1 MKIMCIYPGA
11 TLPGFASLKAGG
23 SNEAVYINHGLA
35 MISAV
40 LKREGHDIYCNDL
53 RGFQNWEDFDNQ
65 VKNQQFDMALITFMS
80 CDELY
85 AMRCLE
91 IVKKYHPK
99 IPTVAGGIHLSVTRP
114 KQFLYADCVVLGEGE
129 EVIIDISR
137 HYEQHGYIP
146 PFYEAKPIA
155 NLDSLPFVDRE
166 NFNTSFEQGSPLL
179 PLLPTP
185 FVTIIFSRGC
195 DYRCK
200 FCFPSR
206 QLIAGGTKRMR
217 SVENCIEEIYLLKGS
232 SGIGSLMIHDDL
244 FPENPEWIGKF
255 CEQLLS
261 TSGRIPFWAQ
271 MRSSFIYKHPDS
283 INKLAEAGLTWIS
296 LGAESGSDR
305 MLKFLK
311 KGVTV
316 EQNIEAANIA
326 HKNNINLFFNYILG
340 LPGETKE
347 DVEATEKMLKQILPA
362 WHSCSIYT
370 AYPGSEL
377 YNYCWDNNLFTG
389 EHYRMTRYPYE
400 RKVKGI
406 DYDYV
411 FAKITE
417 FGSYKSELR
426 KWSKPIVQLV
436 NANIAKTTP
445 NTKITTD
452 KIQQNNVTTIIHQKD
467 AFPSHITLP
476 IKTKPPKV
484 SVIMTS
490 YNRPKLL
497 KEAFQSIFNQTM
509 KDWEIIMVDASTDL
523 KIYKILNK
531 FSKDKRITVL
541 SDTEGMGNVGNIS
554 RAWNKGLDHAQGE
567 YICFLDDDNRKKS
580 TYCEEMSKYLD
591 KHPDKDAV
599 CCFSDIIDLKGN
611 KLKQLRFPTGFNKK
625 NILKANYIDSGEI
638 MIRQEVFN
646 KVGYF
651 DERLTTNDDWD
662 MIIRIL
668 YESQGIGMI
677 EKPLVDYRQHPD
689 RRMNRTNEYN
699 VKTLSLVKSK
709 RHPNHISVT
718 LSTPPP
724 ERLTISQRQVCNAIR
739 EALHWAEG
747 VKTIYST
754 DIDKLQPKNLESSN
768 LLIVPAP
775 FEVKLE
781 EMKILVDSKTP
792 IVTIHMEDPQG
803 VITNKERDRFATWV
817 VTNDVSTIPYYQK
830 VIKDP
835 NKVIFCP
842 SLSISESIL
851 SMKTKKYDMH
861 NNITIC
867 GHAYP
872 SRINFVR
879 KLLELLSKKVNL
891 HAIGNGWEKLKDF
904 GPQFTYIPTQDELST
919 MSYYRHTDIVVCLH
933 RTEEDIGGFP
943 LKKPESVHRG
953 YIEAYSGALTMIDN
967 NRQQHSFG
975 ENEVVFFSGPKDLKK
990 KIDYYL
996 ANPKIAQ
1003 AMARK
1008 ARRRATRDFTF
1019 RARMTKII
1027 NCIRSERYNT
1037 IIP

>member
-11 TLPGFASLKAGG
+11 TLPGFASLKNGG

-40 LKREGHDIYCNDL
+40 LKREGHDVYCNDL

-91 IVKKYHPK
+91 IVKKHHPTK
-99 IPTVAGGIHLSVTRP
+99 PTVAGGIHLSVTRP

-129 EVIIDISR
+129 EVIIDIAR

-217 SVENCIEEIYLLKGS
+217 SVDNCIEELYLLKGS

-261 TSGRIPFWAQ
+261 TSGRIPFWNQ
-271 MRSSFIYKHPDS
+271 MRSSFICKYPDL
-283 INKLAEAGLTWIS
+283 IKKLAEAGFTWCS
-296 LGAESGSDR
+296 LGLESGSET

-316 EQNIEAANIA
+316 EQNIEACEILHRNQVNI
-326 HKNNINLFFNYILG
+326 FGNYILG
-340 LPGETKE
+340 LPTEKKE
-347 DVEATEKMLKQILPA
+347 DVEATGRMLQKCRPEH
-362 WHSCSIYT
+362 HSASIYT

-406 DYDYV
+406 DYDYI
-411 FAKITE
+411 FAKINE

-426 KWSKPIVQLV
+426 KWNKPTVQLA
-436 NANIAKTTP
+436 NAGT
-445 NTKITTD
+445 
-452 KIQQNNVTTIIHQKD
+452 VTTEKVLSAKPSTNSTLTKND
-467 AFPSHITLP
+467 KASNLFPSHITLP

-490 YNRPKLL
+490 YNRPNLL
-497 KEAFQSIFNQTM
+497 KEAFQSIFNQTL
-509 KDWEIIMVDASTDL
+509 KDWEIIMVDASTDSKVYSIL
-523 KIYKILNK
+523 KN
-531 FSKDKRITVL
+531 FAKDKRITVL
-541 SDTEGMGNVGNIS
+541 TDTKGIGNVGNIS
-554 RAWNKGLDHAQGE
+554 RAWNIGLDHAQGE
-567 YICFLDDDNRKKS
+567 YVCFLDDDNRKKPIF
-580 TYCEEMSKYLD
+580 CEEMSKYLD
-591 KHPDKDAV
+591 KHPRYDAV
-599 CCFSDIIDLKGN
+599 CCFSDVIDLKAK
-611 KLKQLRFPTGFNKK
+611 KLKQLRFPKGFNKD

-638 MIRQEVFN
+638 MIRREVFD

-677 EKPLVDYRQHPD
+677 EKPLVDYRQHPE
-689 RRMNRTNEYN
+689 RRMNRTNKYN
-699 VKTLSLVKSK
+699 AKTLSLVKSK

-724 ERLTISQRQVCNAIR
+724 ERLTISQRQVCDGIR
-739 EALHWAEG
+739 GALHWAEG
-747 VKTIYST
+747 VKAIYST
-754 DIDKLQPKNLESSN
+754 DIDKLQPENLKWSD

-775 FEVKLE
+775 FEIKLE
-781 EMKILVDSKTP
+781 EMQILTDSKTP

-842 SLSISESIL
+842 SLSINESIL
-851 SMKTKKYDMH
+851 SMKPKKYDMH

-879 KLLELLSKKVNL
+879 KLLELLPKKVNL

-919 MSYYRHTDIVVCLH
+919 MSYHRHTDIIVCLH
-933 RTEEDIGGFP
+933 RTEDDIGGFP
-943 LKKPESVHRG
+943 LMKPESVHRG

-975 ENEVVFFSGPKDLKK
+975 ENEVIFFSDPEDLRE
-990 KIDYYL
+990 KINYYL
-996 ANPKIAQ
+996 AHPKEAQ